1 MPADTSFVSVSR
13 YLCRMSRRALDCFE
27 DREGGGWVCIRAT
40 SVKGPAGTVAVR
52 KGQTF
57 APKAVFAGFNDFTA
71 YLASVSVE
79 STPTA
84 PHER

>member
-1 MPADTSFVSVSR
+1 
-13 YLCRMSRRALDCFE
+13 MSRRALDCFE
-27 DREGGGWVCIRAT
+27 DREDGGWVCIRAT
-40 SVKGPAGTVAVR
+40 SVNGPAGTVAVR

-57 APKAVFAGFNDFTA
+57 APKAVFACFNDFTA

-79 STPTA
+79 SAPTA